1 MTYLPLPSPKGGGAI
16 YFLDSLCRHIFFDCI
31 DKREEKF
38 MYICR
43 AIYFLDDRYTA
54 RSFAQGGIDGY
65 PTSLVQF
72 FSAFMEGKVK
82 IDHITS

>member
-54 RSFAQGGIDGY
+54 RSFMPKSELTDSDISWAI
-65 PTSLVQF
+65 F
-72 FSAFMEGKVK
+72 FLPSWKEK
-82 IDHITS
+82 I